1 MLLASFTGVMIDF
14 QYLIYKH
21 FTL

>member
-14 QYLIYKH
+14 QNLIYKH